1 MPKVSIVIPSYNR
14 ADYIPATL
22 DSIIKQSFKD
32 WELIFI
38 DDGSTD
44 TTESILANYISQD
57 SRIKYFKQSNS
68 ERAVARSYGISLA
81 SGDYICLVDSDDL
94 WYPDKLE
101 KQLTIMY
108 ANPDTILCYAAV
120 DRIDLDGKP
129 AKSAPRQYQ
138 GYSGDVYEELL
149 KRNFIP
155 SVTPMIRAE
164 FASKAAPQVTEF
176 IPYEDW
182 DFWLRLSRMG
192 KFYHINEPLG
202 AYRLHPG
209 QSVQNVKAE
218 KIEEVTL
225 KVLDANTNDSS
236 LISKEAYS
244 LAYLRLAYWYIV
256 SGKLNLAR
264 SKLYKALQLS
274 YARLGDYRWYGLL
287 VASILAYI
295 SPSLIKKLLGSFH

>member
-14 ADYIPATL
+14 ADYVSATI
-22 DSIIKQSFKD
+22 DSILSQTFRD

-44 TTESILANYISQD
+44 ATESILAAYISD
-57 SRIKYFKQSNS
+57 PRIKYFKQKNS

-81 SGDYICLVDSDDL
+81 SGDYICLVDSDDI
-94 WYPDKLE
+94 WYPEKLE
-101 KQLTIMY
+101 KQLNTMY
-108 ANPDTILCYAAV
+108 ANPELILCYASV
-120 DRIDLDGKP
+120 DRIDLSGHLMKP
-129 AKSAPRQYQ
+129 ARRQYQ
-138 GYSGDVYEELL
+138 GCSGDVYSELL

-164 FASKAAPQVTEF
+164 FARRVTPQVTEF

-182 DFWLRLSRMG
+182 DFWLRLSRLG
-192 KFYHINEPLG
+192 KFYHIREPLG

-225 KVLDANTNDSS
+225 KVLDANAGTR
-236 LISKEAYS
+236 EAYS
-244 LAYLRLAYWYIV
+244 LAYLRVAYWYIV
-256 SGKLNLAR
+256 SGKLSLGR
-264 SKLYKALQLS
+264 MKLYKALKLS
-274 YARLGDYRWYGLL
+274 SSRIGDYRWHGLL
-287 VASILAYI
+287 IASILAYI
-295 SPSLIKKLLGSFH
+295 SPALVKKLLGSFH